1 MKSFYILFFALS
13 LALSCCGLKSDAANL
28 HKILK
33 THNELQ
39 TDLKFEEFKESPDE
53 GFVFIALIFDLP
65 VVLINFFRRLRAK
78 RKQIPLTEIKLLKM
92 RYGMDFV
99 FYDLFCLCCLIIYI
113 IIPNEYRLECVIF
126 YLLSTIILSIIVGIR
141 NPVKNSVS
149 LKLLQT
155 LLPILRTSFPMI
167 ILSALSLVFTIRI
180 VYFIDAKKNVQ
191 NGTAI
196 IRKVFVEDLIGSSGH
211 YRAKISY
218 FDGKKKV
225 YESLEPCLSDTKGTS
240 IYVVLSLNYGM
251 SFHYIDY
258 PTKANY
264 DTIGD
269 FAFVDNHQY
278 YSYHDY
284 AIKNIDYVFNSVGI
298 NVVFKAVKTN
308 YDKTNETATLLVKNA
323 SDSIVSIMYKA
334 NPPILDTMLVFKNIN
349 PNFSKGFV
357 VCSNH
362 IQTPE
367 NRAKISD
374 YGYIFHYDVY
384 SKQEI
389 ESQCPRI
396 KDYVEQYKKRI
407 TPPTN

>member
-13 LALSCCGLKSDAANL
+13 LALSCCGLQSDAANL

-53 GFVFIALIFDLP
+53 GFVFIALIFDFP
-65 VVLINFFRRLRAK
+65 IVLINFFRRLRAK

-99 FYDLFCLCCLIIYI
+99 LYDLFCLCCLIIYI
-113 IIPNEYRLECVIF
+113 IIPNEYRLGCVIF
-126 YLLSTIILSIIVGIR
+126 YLLSTIIFSIFVGIR

-149 LKLLQT
+149 LKLLPK
-155 LLPILRTSFPMI
+155 LLPILKTSFPMI

-180 VYFIDAKKNVQ
+180 VYFIDAKKDVQ

-308 YDKTNETATLLVKNA
+308 YDKTNETATLLVQDA
-323 SDSIVSIMYKA
+323 SDHIVSIMYKTKT
-334 NPPILDTMLVFKNIN
+334 PILDTMLVFKNIN